1 MNSIRISLIRTY
13 SHTLAHTHTHTP
25 SPCHSPVLSHRGGE
39 PPRLL
44 GSRSN
49 RCPRKA
55 QRTGSGVVVGS
66 GGAEQGV
73 ARVGNT
79 HHTAARRVR
88 FPQPWWPQLGCTP
101 SSKEPSKCGKTF
113 RVWEGQSPT
122 PCKSSLQAGDW
133 RARRDREDVGCFSS
147 GAPLEPRHPLP
158 QHCRLSTASGCLSA
172 AA

>member
-1 MNSIRISLIRTY
+1 MVTPSKRVPSHSRT
-13 SHTLAHTHTHTP
+13 HTRTHSHTHTQPLPQSSSQPQGWGASSTP
-25 SPCHSPVLSHRGGE
+25 RIQKQQVPEEGTE
-39 PPRLL
+39 DRL
-44 GSRSN
+44 R
-49 RCPRKA
+49 
-55 QRTGSGVVVGS
+55 S
-66 GGAEQGV
+66 GGRKWGCREQGV

-101 SSKEPSKCGKTF
+101 SKEPSKCGKTF